1 MRKKNGLGD
10 QNNDLILEG
19 TKVELLRNWRFIKD
33 LRKKKMHQP
42 GVEPG
47 SAAWKAAILPLDH

>member
-1 MRKKNGLGD
+1 M
-10 QNNDLILEG
+10 ILEKKQR
-19 TKVELLRNWRFIKD
+19 TYKLIKMK
-33 LRKKKMHQP
+33 LKKMHQP